1 MKIIITM
8 QIIMIL
14 LITRMIILM
23 IKTMMMTV
31 KLMMKRPWQADATE
45 QAGDLRRWESE
56 TRFPFFSGPCTPELH
71 HVVHGYLNFKE
82 GMLIRGNI

>member
-23 IKTMMMTV
+23 IKIMMMTV
-31 KLMMKRPWQADATE
+31 KLIVRPWQADATE

-56 TRFPFFSGPCTPELH
+56 TQFPFFSGPCTPALH
-71 HVVHGYLNFKE
+71 YIGLHRSWIHQF
-82 GMLIRGNI
+82 